1 MRLQDDDG
9 AQEPMS
15 SRLSVNPFRWSDFAA
30 THPRRTANRTQEGPL
45 LGKNSALHRIRQ
57 NPALWKTCQAFR
69 LRYESV
75 VPHFTPLPSLYSQ
88 RYLAVFSAGLGISDR
103 GLGRKVARAVPFRG
117 WIVALCRDRQLCGW
131 SGIRFPSDGGELSCN
146 NPHCS
151 RKPTESASVSWN
163 RRPRPR
169 NSPPSATQ
177 NTGCCSIFTALANG
191 PTRSSKRS

>member
-75 VPHFTPLPSLYSQ
+75 VPHFTPLPSLYPQ
-88 RYLAVFSAGLGISDR
+88 RFLAGFGAGLGI
-103 GLGRKVARAVPFRG
+103 LIRKYELYAT
-117 WIVALCRDRQLCGW
+117 
-131 SGIRFPSDGGELSCN
+131 GGELSCN

-163 RRPRPR
+163 RRPRQR